1 MPKFCNGPCA
11 LISKQGSK
19 KLFKTASETKNPRF
33 PLEDVLFTGIY
44 RTLANLPD
52 PNLLPGV
59 CEHLMTT
66 NKLNAKLNTLR
77 KKVKNEIKK

>member
-1 MPKFCNGPCA
+1 
-11 LISKQGSK
+11 
-19 KLFKTASETKNPRF
+19 
-33 PLEDVLFTGIY
+33 LEDVLFTGIY